1 MTDGKR
7 RRGNA
12 SPAPDTMAKQQRCL
26 DLAVRGLTYAEIAE
40 EEGYAGESGARAAV
54 HAALKRAATSAAET
68 VRPLMIARAEQLW
81 THGFGVMLEGR
92 DERDID
98 KFVKGASVADKALAR
113 LVRLHGLDQVPAVQV
128 TVEGAPDLAQLKR
141 EFAELLD
148 GAGGDVVD
156 GEVVDGDAP
165 DGE

>member
-1 MTDGKR
+1 MAEGKR

-26 DLAVRGLTYAEIAE
+26 DLAVRGITYAEIAE
-40 EEGYAGESGARAAV
+40 HEGYAGESGARAAV

-81 THGFGVMLEGR
+81 AHGFGVMLEGR
-92 DERDID
+92 NQGDMER
-98 KFVKGASVADKALAR
+98 FVKGASVADKALAR

-128 TVEGAPDLAQLKR
+128 SVEGAPDLAQLKR
-141 EFAELLD
+141 AFSELLD
-148 GAGGDVVD
+148 GVGGDVVD
-156 GEVVDGDAP
+156 GEVVDGGVPDA
-165 DGE
+165 

>member
-1 MTDGKR
+1 MGKT
-7 RRGNA
+7 GKA
-12 SPAPDTMAKQQRCL
+12 GGKVDPETMARQQRCL
-26 DLAVRGLTYAEIAE
+26 DLAVRGITYAEIAE

-81 THGFGVMLEGR
+81 AHGFGVMLEGR
-92 DERDID
+92 DQGDMER
-98 KFVKGASVADKALAR
+98 FAKGASVADKALAR

-128 TVEGAPDLAQLKR
+128 SVEGAPDLTQLKR
-141 EFAELLD
+141 AFSELLD
-148 GAGGDVVD
+148 GVGGDVVD
-156 GEVVDGDAP
+156 GEVVDSGAP